1 MSRHGTVTG
10 SPPQVNQGTRDFMVS
25 PSPMLPLSG
34 SIGVAV
40 RRPIEPVDDWIDNLA
55 SVGLNSRHRMLH
67 AKQ

>member
-1 MSRHGTVTG
+1 MTG
-10 SPPQVNQGTRDFMVS
+10 LQAGLRQEPSVSMVS

-55 SVGLNSRHRMLH
+55 SVGLNARHRMLH
-67 AKQ
+67 EKH

>member
-1 MSRHGTVTG
+1 
-10 SPPQVNQGTRDFMVS
+10 
-25 PSPMLPLSG
+25 MLPLSG

>member
-1 MSRHGTVTG
+1 MTG
-10 SPPQVNQGTRDFMVS
+10 FQASLRYGFSECMVS
-25 PSPMLPLSG
+25 PSPMLALSG

-67 AKQ
+67 EKK